1 MIQELDLKQ
10 GEGRQASRAR
20 ARRHL
25 RHIWSGTISPT
36 IEHMRGERERER
48 ERENQRRGF
57 RRGMLTRTGTGTVAS
72 AMAERCPFKC
82 LCLMHPHSRSVAF
95 SASVLVKYDGR

>member
-48 ERENQRRGF
+48 EREPEKGISEGDVNTDGDRYGGIGYGGEVPIQMSVSDASSF
-57 RRGMLTRTGTGTVAS
+57 TV
-72 AMAERCPFKC
+72 
-82 LCLMHPHSRSVAF
+82 SRILSL
-95 SASVLVKYDGR
+95 SASKV